1 MFLVVWWV
9 DCFGIEQVQDVL
21 QLEEVV
27 AQVPVV
33 EEEEVVVGEYQ
44 AAAVVVVVDLAVGN
58 LDEKVKMMMLHPC
71 YQQRYVVPKD
81 MSLSVTVIH
90 KSWRVFLTYVGN
102 AVAVLVASLSG
113 IICPKHQVANEK
125 DKDKAK

>member
-1 MFLVVWWV
+1 M
-9 DCFGIEQVQDVL
+9 L

-27 AQVPVV
+27 AQEPVVVV
-33 EEEEVVVGEYQ
+33 EEEVVGEYQ
-44 AAAVVVVVDLAVGN
+44 AAVVVVVDLAVGN